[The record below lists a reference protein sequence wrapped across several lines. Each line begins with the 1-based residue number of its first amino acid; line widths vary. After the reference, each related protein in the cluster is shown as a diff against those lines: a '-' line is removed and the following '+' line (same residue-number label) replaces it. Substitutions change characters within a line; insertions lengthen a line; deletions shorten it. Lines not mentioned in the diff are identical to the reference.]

1 MIVRRA
7 KALSLAA
14 AALVAL
20 MTSCRSAPTRLFTL
34 EPIAAASAIPPYAG
48 PALRLDSV
56 HIPPSLDRI
65 EITTEIVPGEL
76 KISDLEHWAAPLG
89 QLVRQT
95 LTVDL
100 MVRLPE
106 GRVIS
111 PHLAESQGAISVSVD
126 ILAFSANERG
136 SRLEVNWIVTSDD
149 SNPGTAGHTVL
160 FQDDTPTAGAIATAR
175 TLSKM
180 LGQLADRITEDLVA
194 GEL

>member
-1 MIVRRA
+1 MILRRA
-7 KALSLAA
+7 IALSLAA

-34 EPIAAASAIPPYAG
+34 EPIAPASAIPGYTG

-65 EITTEIVPGEL
+65 EITTDIAPGKL
-76 KISDLEHWAAPLG
+76 RINDLEHWAAPLG

-111 PHLAESQGAISVSVD
+111 PHLAESQGAIGVSVD
-126 ILAFSANERG
+126 ILAFGANERG
-136 SRLEVNWIVTSDD
+136 SRLEVNWIVTSDV
-149 SNPGTAGHTVL
+149 SNPGTVGHTVL
-160 FQDDTPTAGAIATAR
+160 FQDDTPTSGAIATAR